1 MHATYRT
8 GLGRIAI
15 GAGACLAVATAWYVL
30 FQAHIV
36 APEFTQLGDN
46 QAYFAWWRPI
56 EWQTTGIY
64 LLASVGF
71 VGVAVLGFLLRG
83 ASGAGLVVGGVVAAV
98 AQLAE
103 LGGQH
108 AVLQASLTKVD
119 PGILGTVGFITDS
132 ISHALFIG
140 GYASLGVGVLG
151 LALRDDPVAT
161 DAFGRLAGVVLGVAL
176 VALGV
181 LGLADPFELLDPL
194 TGVVGIVLAPV
205 WLWRVALGVSSRA
218 AAADAMAPP
227 SVQPGRSLS

>member
-15 GAGACLAVATAWYVL
+15 GAGACLAVATTWYVL

-36 APEFTQLGDN
+36 APEFTQGGNN

-64 LLASVGF
+64 LLAGAGF

-83 ASGAGLVVGGVVAAV
+83 AAGAALVIGGVVAAV

-108 AVLQASLTKVD
+108 AVLRASETSVD
-119 PGILGTVGFITDS
+119 PGILGTMGFITDS
-132 ISHALFIG
+132 MSHALFIG

-161 DAFGRLAGVVLGVAL
+161 DALGRLAGVVLGVAL
-176 VALGV
+176 VAMGV
-181 LGLADPFELLDPL
+181 FSLTDPFGLLEPL

-205 WLWRVALGVSSRA
+205 WLWRAAMGASSRT
-218 AAADAMAPP
+218 DAMASP